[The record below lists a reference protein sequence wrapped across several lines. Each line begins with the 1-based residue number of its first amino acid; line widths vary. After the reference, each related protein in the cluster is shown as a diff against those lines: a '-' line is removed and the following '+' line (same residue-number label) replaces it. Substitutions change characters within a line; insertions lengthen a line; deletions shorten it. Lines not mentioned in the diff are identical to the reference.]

1 MIRLKC
7 LNNFSPKL
15 SLLLVVHCI
24 KNFLG
29 IICHSLLYFAIL
41 TYMNGLYIA
50 GVGKLVWHRARNN
63 SPLDGGPEHLR
74 IIRDL
79 LESFSTT
86 ST

>member
-1 MIRLKC
+1 MVRSKC
-7 LNNFSPKL
+7 RNNFSPKCL
-15 SLLLVVHCI
+15 SFLLVVHCI
-24 KNFLG
+24 KNILG

-41 TYMNGLYIA
+41 TCMNGLYIA
-50 GVGKLVWHRARNN
+50 GVGKLVRHRAQNN
-63 SPLDGGPEHLR
+63 SPLDGGPEHL